1 MAYEITIS
9 SGDLVMEAALN
20 DTTIANKLEGILP
33 ITTTTNTWGE
43 EIYFTIPLEEILEN
57 PLEIVEE
64 GDLGY
69 WPPGHAFCIFFG
81 VTPASRGTEIRA
93 ASAVTVIGKVLGDA
107 TRFKEIQ
114 PGQVI
119 TITLVGQ

>member
-20 DTTIANKLEGILP
+20 DTTIANKLKGILP

-57 PLEIVEE
+57 PQEIVNE

-114 PGQVI
+114 RGQAI
-119 TITLVGQ
+119 TITLIGQ

>member
-20 DTTIANKLEGILP
+20 DNTIANKLEGILP

-57 PLEIVEE
+57 TQEIVEE

-93 ASAVTVIGKVLGDA
+93 ASAVIGKVLGDA

-114 PGQVI
+114 PGQAI
-119 TITLVGQ
+119 TITLVVQ

>member
-20 DTTIANKLEGILP
+20 DNTIANKLEGILP
-33 ITTTTNTWGE
+33 ITTTTHTWGE

-57 PLEIVEE
+57 PQEIVEE

-93 ASAVTVIGKVLGDA
+93 ASAVIGKVLGDA

-114 PGQVI
+114 PCQAI
-119 TITLVGQ
+119 TITLVVQ

>member
-57 PLEIVEE
+57 PQEIVEE

-69 WPPGHAFCIFFG
+69 WPPGNAFCIFFG

-93 ASAVTVIGKVLGDA
+93 ASAVTVIGKVLGDT

-114 PGQVI
+114 PGQAI

>member
-20 DTTIANKLEGILP
+20 DTTIAKTLEGILP

-57 PLEIVEE
+57 PQEIVEE

-69 WPPGHAFCIFFG
+69 WPPGNAFCIFFG

-114 PGQVI
+114 PGQAI

>member
-20 DTTIANKLEGILP
+20 DTTIANKLKGILP

-57 PLEIVEE
+57 PQEIVNE

-81 VTPASRGTEIRA
+81 VTPASRGTAIRA

-107 TRFKEIQ
+107 TRLKEIQ
-114 PGQVI
+114 RGQAI
-119 TITLVGQ
+119 TITLIGQ

>member
-20 DTTIANKLEGILP
+20 DTTIANKLKGILP

-57 PLEIVEE
+57 PQEIVEE

-69 WPPGHAFCIFFG
+69 WPPGNAFCIFFG

>member
-57 PLEIVEE
+57 PQEIVEE

-69 WPPGHAFCIFFG
+69 WPPGNAFCIFFG

>member
-20 DTTIANKLEGILP
+20 DTTIANKLDGILP
-33 ITTTTNTWGE
+33 ITTTTHTWGE
-43 EIYFTIPLEEILEN
+43 EIYFTIPLEAILEN
-57 PLEIVEE
+57 TQEIVEE

-93 ASAVTVIGKVLGDA
+93 ASAVIGKVLGDA

>member
-20 DTTIANKLEGILP
+20 DTTIANTLEGILP
-33 ITTTTNTWGE
+33 ITTTINTWGE

-57 PLEIVEE
+57 PQEIVEE